1 MDPRFITGQYA
12 WLKYRQILLVQ
23 EQQLLQTLMT
33 LNSILL
39 HEVSCDPTEKCLCH
53 GQILMPG
60 IGNTSKLCL
69 EFSLDFFVL
78 LSSVFENRPLHT
90 GQFVLEGHV
99 RRVSLT
105 GVIFEGLTA
114 TAGLP
119 IPSSNVIEE
128 EAVSVYTATMRS
140 WICFVFLPLFVKQ
153 FYHCGAPNFLQR

>member
-1 MDPRFITGQYA
+1 MLPGHAFELGLGIPVMDPRFITGQYA

-23 EQQLLQTLMT
+23 EQQLLQTIMT

-60 IGNTSKLCL
+60 VGNTSKLCL

-90 GQFVLEGHV
+90 GQFVLEGHLRGPHGHSWTPYSIEQCYRGRGSV
-99 RRVSLT
+99 GLHSNHAFMDLLCVFTSLCKA
-105 GVIFEGLTA
+105 I
-114 TAGLP
+114 
-119 IPSSNVIEE
+119 
-128 EAVSVYTATMRS
+128 
-140 WICFVFLPLFVKQ
+140 
-153 FYHCGAPNFLQR
+153 